1 MDKIFIAIDSQK
13 KNIHESNLQALS
25 DSLKQANETISELIG
40 VKLDIEIAFNIINNG
55 YKHFVD
61 EQVKIEELKLKAS
74 NFSKLTITNIC
85 TDLRESLTS
94 GLETALS
101 DTSSFN
107 PNEYLR
113 YLVFHKNGNPY
124 ILETAQKE
132 IIEQCS
138 IYADTPEKIKL
149 YKKHQEAVKVLND
162 LKVSS
167 LSVFGNQLN
176 AFNFFNTLFVFDK
189 NDNILQ
195 KEINYNLSK

>member
-1 MDKIFIAIDSQK
+1 MDKIFIAIDSKK

-25 DSLKQANETISELIG
+25 DSLKQANEAISELIG
-40 VKLDIEIAFNIINNG
+40 FNLDSEIAFNIINNG

-74 NFSKLTITNIC
+74 NYAKLTINKMC
-85 TDLRESLTS
+85 ADLRESLTS
-94 GLETALS
+94 DLKTALS
-101 DTSSFN
+101 GTSNFN
-107 PNEYLR
+107 PKEYLR
-113 YLVFHKNGNPY
+113 YLRFHKNGNPY

-162 LKVSS
+162 LKISS
-167 LSVFGNQLN
+167 LCVFGNQLN